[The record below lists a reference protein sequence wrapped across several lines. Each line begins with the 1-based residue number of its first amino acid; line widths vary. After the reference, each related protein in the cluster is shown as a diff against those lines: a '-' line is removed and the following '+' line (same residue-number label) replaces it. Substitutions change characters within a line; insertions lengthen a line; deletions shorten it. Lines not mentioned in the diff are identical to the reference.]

1 MEKINSKIKISN
13 NSSFV
18 RLISAILAFRII
30 GRSTFDPTSIL
41 APTLRGIF
49 DKLESEK
56 KFYNR
61 IYTLSYQCGKIFWKN
76 YWYLIIRKVNK
87 QLLWIKK

>member
-56 KFYNR
+56 NFITEFIHYPINVLR
-61 IYTLSYQCGKIFWKN
+61 YSEKI
-76 YWYLIIRKVNK
+76 IG
-87 QLLWIKK
+87 IKLFVK